1 VVKHSIALAVVMTI
15 CASASDAAE
24 IRVFSGGAPQ
34 PVLRVLTPDF
44 EKASGH
50 KVAFTFQIVS
60 QIQRRLAAGDEVELI
75 MLPEQLIAE
84 VEKVVPL
91 RSEGRGVL
99 ARVGI
104 GVIVREGAARPD
116 ISDEAAVRNTLRSA
130 KSIALADP
138 STPSGRYLNSMLTR
152 LGLADELKA
161 RLIHK
166 GAIHGGGELVAAGEA
181 DLGMYLVSEV
191 QSIKGVAVVGLLPP
205 ALQSHVVYATAV
217 PASNKTPE
225 PALAFIRFLTAPANA
240 ERWKQ
245 AGFEPAAS
253 R

>member
-1 VVKHSIALAVVMTI
+1 VKNSIALALAMTI
-15 CASASDAAE
+15 CVPAADAAE

-34 PVLRVLTPDF
+34 PVLRVLTPEF
-44 EKASGH
+44 EAASGH

-60 QIQRRLAAGDEVELI
+60 QIQQRLAAGEEVELI
-75 MLPEQLIAE
+75 MLPEQLIAQLAN
-84 VEKVVPL
+84 VVPL
-91 RSEGRGVL
+91 RPEGRGVL

-116 ISDEAAVRNTLRSA
+116 ISDEEAVRKMLRSA
-130 KSIALADP
+130 KAIAIADP
-138 STPSGRYLNSMLTR
+138 STPSGRYLDSMLSK
-152 LGLADELKA
+152 LGIADELKA

-181 DLGMYLVSEV
+181 DVGLYLVSEV

-205 ALQSHVVYATAV
+205 ALQSHVVYATAI

-225 PALAFIRFLTAPANA
+225 PALAFLRFLTAPANA

-245 AGFEPAAS
+245 AGFESAS